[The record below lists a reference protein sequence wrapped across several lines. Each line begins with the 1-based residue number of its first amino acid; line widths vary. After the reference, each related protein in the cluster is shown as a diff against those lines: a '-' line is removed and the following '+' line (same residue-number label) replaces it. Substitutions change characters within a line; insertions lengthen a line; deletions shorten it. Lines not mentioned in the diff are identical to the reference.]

1 MRGNLNDNQ
10 AKIDNADKAVRAALE
25 RKRKIIMQ
33 SKQIAYD
40 MISELYGLEGQELV
54 DAVTAEHGLIQK
66 ITDSGMS
73 YADIE
78 GLLESSADADN
89 VSDNNDADGQTSFF
103 DDKPNPYA
111 V

>member
-40 MISELYGLEGQELV
+40 MLSELYGKDGQKLV

-66 ITDSGMS
+66 FTDSGMS

-78 GLLESSADADN
+78 GLVDSSANADSK
-89 VSDNNDADGQTSFF
+89 SDDVADGQTSFF
-103 DDKPNPYA
+103 DEKPNPYA